1 MNFDSKIYVAGHNGL
16 VGSAMMRRLEKDGYS
31 NIIVQSSSELD
42 LIDQAAVR
50 DFFSRKKPEYVFLA
64 AAKVGGI
71 HANSTYP
78 AEFIYQNLM
87 IQNNIIHQSYVNGV
101 RKLLF
106 LGSSCI
112 YPRLAPQ
119 PLKEEYLMTGPLEPT
134 NSPYAMAKIAGI
146 EMCWAYNRQYG
157 TQFIPVM
164 PTNMYGPNDNF
175 DLETSHVLPAL
186 IRKFHEAKEGGSPS
200 VVIWGTGTPTR
211 EFLHVDD
218 LADACLFILGLE
230 NSSMDKLCTEDGKT
244 CTSPLINIGT
254 DNEISILELA
264 RIIQDVVG
272 YKGELCFDSSKP
284 GGTPRKILDVSRLK
298 ELGWN
303 YRIEL
308 RDGLESVY
316 KWFVENN
323 PQITQINTD

>member
-1 MNFDSKIYVAGHNGL
+1 MDLDSKIYVAGHTGL

-31 NIIVQSSSELD
+31 NIIVQSSSDLD
-42 LIDQAAVR
+42 LTDQAAVR

-101 RKLLF
+101 KKLLF

-218 LADACLFILGLE
+218 LADACLFMLGLE
-230 NSSMDKLCTEDGKT
+230 NGSMDKLCTEDGKT

-284 GGTPRKILDVSRLK
+284 DGTPRKILDVSRLK

-316 KWFVENN
+316 SWFVVNQSN
-323 PQITQINTD
+323 G

>member
-1 MNFDSKIYVAGHNGL
+1 MNFGSKIYVAGHNGL
-16 VGSAMMRRLEKDGYS
+16 VGSSMIRRLEKDGYS
-31 NIIVQSSSELD
+31 NTIVRSSSEMD
-42 LIDQAAVR
+42 LIDQAAVS
-50 DFFSRKKPEYVFLA
+50 DFFSKEKPEYVFLA

-87 IQNNIIHQSYVNGV
+87 IQSNVIHQSYMNGV
-101 RKLLF
+101 KKLLF

-119 PLKEEYLMTGPLEPT
+119 PMKEEYLMTGPLEPT

-146 EMCWAYNRQYG
+146 AMCWAYNRQYG

-186 IRKFHEAKEGGSPS
+186 VRKFHEAKEEVLPS
-200 VVIWGTGTPTR
+200 VTVWGTGTPTR

-218 LADACLFILGLE
+218 LADASLFILGLE
-230 NSSMDKLCTEDGKT
+230 KNSMNKLCADDDKENVR
-244 CTSPLINIGT
+244 PLINIGT
-254 DNEISILELA
+254 GREVSISELA
-264 RIIQDVVG
+264 GIIKDVAG
-272 YKGELCFDSSKP
+272 YQGKLSFDSSKP
-284 GGTPRKILDVSRLK
+284 DGMPRKILDVSRLK

-303 YRIEL
+303 HSIEL
-308 RDGLESVY
+308 RDGLEAVY
-316 KWFVENN
+316 GWFVENN
-323 PQITQINTD
+323 PY